1 MNNNTVISVRNMTKF
16 YGKTTGVKNISFE
29 VGEGEIF
36 GFLGPNG
43 AGKTTT
49 IRLLLDLLRPD
60 SGTIS
65 IFGKDLK
72 TNSISIRQQIGY
84 LPGEFSTYPHL
95 SGKDFLRFLSGIR
108 QLEEK
113 NLSGLLERF
122 KLNPGILGRKTRQYS
137 HGMLQKLGIIQ
148 AVLHQPRLLIFD
160 EPTAGLDPLMQ
171 EEFYKLV
178 EEQQQRGAT
187 VFFSSHHLYEVEK
200 LCQRVAIIRD
210 GEIAGLESI
219 GTLKNKAGNILEI
232 LLKEPVNDLQIPG
245 TELLKRQG
253 NSFILKINGELQP
266 VLKTLAELPVED
278 VMISKPDLENVF
290 MNFYRREKD
299 E

>member
-1 MNNNTVISVRNMTKF
+1 MNNKSVISVRNLTKF
-16 YGKTTGVKNISFE
+16 YGKTTGVKNVSFE

-60 SGTIS
+60 SGE
-65 IFGKDLK
+65 IFIFDKDLK
-72 TNSISIRQQIGY
+72 TNSMSIRKEIGY
-84 LPGEFSTYPHL
+84 LPGEFSTYSHL
-95 SGKDFLRFLSGIR
+95 SGKDFIGFLSGIR
-108 QLEEK
+108 QKEVKSLPD
-113 NLSGLLERF
+113 LLDRF
-122 KLNPGILGRKTRQYS
+122 KLNASILDRKTRHYS

-148 AVLHQPRLLIFD
+148 AVLHNPRLLIFD

-178 EEQQQRGAT
+178 EEHQKLGAT

-200 LCQRVAIIRD
+200 LCSRVAIIRD
-210 GEIAGLESI
+210 GEIAGLESV

-232 LLKEPVNDLQIPG
+232 LFKEPLDDLQIPG

-253 NSFILKINGELQP
+253 NTVILKISGELQP
-266 VLKTLAELPVED
+266 VLKMLAELPVED
-278 VMISKPDLENVF
+278 VMISKPDLESVF
-290 MNFYRREKD
+290 MNFYRR
-299 E
+299 

>member
-1 MNNNTVISVRNMTKF
+1 MNNTTVISVQNLTKF
-16 YGKTTGVKNISFE
+16 YGKTTGVKNISFDVE
-29 VGEGEIF
+29 EGEIF

-72 TNSISIRQQIGY
+72 TNSVSIRQQIGY
-84 LPGEFSTYPHL
+84 LPGEFSTYSHL
-95 SGKDFLRFLSGIR
+95 SGKDFLGFLSGIR
-108 QLEEK
+108 RQKSHDLMD
-113 NLSGLLERF
+113 LLDRF
-122 KLNPGILGRKTRQYS
+122 KLTTSILDRKTRQYS

-148 AVLHQPRLLIFD
+148 AVLHKPRLLIFD

-171 EEFYKLV
+171 EEFYQLV
-178 EEQQQRGAT
+178 EEHQKRGAT
-187 VFFSSHHLYEVEK
+187 IFFSSHHLYEVEK

-219 GTLKNKAGNILEI
+219 ASLKAKAGNMLEI
-232 LLKEPVNDLQIPG
+232 RLGESFEKLEIPG
-245 TELLKRQG
+245 AELVKQMG
-253 NSFILKINGELQP
+253 NSFIFKISGKLQP
-266 VLKTLAELPVED
+266 VLQKLANLPVED
-278 VMISKPDLENVF
+278 VVISKPDLENVF